1 MSFLSGR
8 SAPNPGAVN
17 YDKIDLAVTEYVL
30 PDTLALGK
38 SSSLLVDSTPLQ
50 TSSIAWSRT
59 YSNVVDKPLLMRL
72 SSSCYNK
79 CIGAKYPADG
89 DLNKGES
96 VCIDKCVA
104 KYNEVQKKVG
114 EKLQAKGAAA
124 GGAPAAGGSAFGS
137 L

>member
-1 MSFLSGR
+1 MEPFL
-8 SAPNPGAVN
+8 
-17 YDKIDLAVTEYVL
+17 I
-30 PDTLALGK
+30 
-38 SSSLLVDSTPLQ
+38 PL
-50 TSSIAWSRT
+50 SR
-59 YSNVVDKPLLMRL
+59 
-72 SSSCYNK
+72 SCYNK

-124 GGAPAAGGSAFGS
+124 GGAAPGGGSAFGS

>member
-1 MSFLSGR
+1 M
-8 SAPNPGAVN
+8 
-17 YDKIDLAVTEYVL
+17 
-30 PDTLALGK
+30 LALE
-38 SSSLLVDSTPLQ
+38 LLLIP
-50 TSSIAWSRT
+50 ISR
-59 YSNVVDKPLLMRL
+59 
-72 SSSCYNK
+72 SCYSK

-124 GGAPAAGGSAFGS
+124 GGAAPGGGSAFGS